1 MMILNLLLNIVMLMG
16 DIYKNIDEYNLGQR
30 QKILI
35 VFDNVIADMLNSIVI
50 DLLVRCTNI
59 MTWIVFIT

>member
-1 MMILNLLLNIVMLMG
+1 MMILNLLLNIVMIMG
-16 DIYKNIDEYNLGQR
+16 DIHKNIDEYNLGQR

>member
-1 MMILNLLLNIVMLMG
+1 MILNLLLNIVMIMD
-16 DIYKNIDEYNLGQR
+16 DIYKNIDEYNPGQR

-50 DLLVRCTNI
+50 DLFVRCTNI
-59 MTWIVFIT
+59 MT

>member
-1 MMILNLLLNIVMLMG
+1 MILNLLLNIVMIMR
-16 DIYKNIDEYNLGQR
+16 DIHKNIDEYNLGQR

-59 MTWIVFIT
+59 MT

>member
-1 MMILNLLLNIVMLMG
+1 MILNLLLNIVMIMG
-16 DIYKNIDEYNLGQR
+16 DIHKNIDEYNLGQR

-59 MTWIVFIT
+59 MT

>member
-1 MMILNLLLNIVMLMG
+1 MMILNLLLNIVMIMG
-16 DIYKNIDEYNLGQR
+16 DIHKNIDEYNLGQR

-50 DLLVRCTNI
+50 DLLVR
-59 MTWIVFIT
+59 

>member
-1 MMILNLLLNIVMLMG
+1 MMILNLLLNIVMIMD
-16 DIYKNIDEYNLGQR
+16 DIYKNIDEYNPGQR

-50 DLLVRCTNI
+50 DLFVRCTNI
-59 MTWIVFIT
+59 MT

>member
-1 MMILNLLLNIVMLMG
+1 MILNLLLNIVMLMG

-59 MTWIVFIT
+59 MT